1 MVLWFVGC
9 FGVVGLIFSSHFP
22 LGLLWWFEVYFLC
35 LTDFLGGFC
44 VFLDADIPVESDTDD
59 DGAPRISL
67 AEMLE
72 DLHISQDAT
81 GGEGAEMLTE

>member
-1 MVLWFVGC
+1 MLSCSCV
-9 FGVVGLIFSSHFP
+9 
-22 LGLLWWFEVYFLC
+22 
-35 LTDFLGGFC
+35 
-44 VFLDADIPVESDTDD
+44 VFLIALVDADIPVESDTDD

-81 GGEGAEMLTE
+81 GGEGANMMTE